1 MSNSLQ
7 DNRVT
12 VVIATYNR
20 PDTLRVALQS
30 VGLQQRVADEVLVV
44 GDSCDSRTGEVVA
57 SISLPGLRYI
67 NLPVRCGEQAIP
79 NAVGTALA
87 RGRWIA
93 YLNHDDIWA
102 PDYLATAL
110 AAVNVGGRG
119 WYVGHSYFS
128 YDTNELSP
136 DAAPVF
142 TDRTPASR
150 RMERAFSKSAMYVEP
165 VSAWLVDKSLA
176 LGVGN
181 WRPAWQLRRT
191 PTTDFALRLFRA
203 AGEPSTSIQP
213 TVFKL
218 PSAVTGRRGLS
229 YVGTSTMHAQL
240 GQLMDRHRAS
250 FVEHIRVEDGP
261 RVNREADLRW
271 GVPEPASCRRLHRW
285 LRSQDRHALY
295 LRAGIDCPNISAALL
310 GVKKGASLRRAL
322 KGRTGEETLA
332 RHDPRRIIEMVSR
345 GYNQ

>member
-30 VGLQQRVADEVLVV
+30 VGLQQRAADEVLVV
-44 GDSCDSRTGEVVA
+44 GDSCDSRTGELVE
-57 SISLPGLRYI
+57 SMPPPGLRYI
-67 NLPVRCGEQAIP
+67 NLPMRCGEQAIP

-110 AAVNVGGRG
+110 EAVNASGRR

-128 YDTNELSP
+128 YDANELRP
-136 DAAPVF
+136 DVAPVF

-191 PTTDFALRLFRA
+191 PTADFALRLFRA
-203 AGEPSTSIQP
+203 GGEPSTSIQP

-218 PSAVTGRRGLS
+218 PSAVTGRGGLS
-229 YVGTSTMHAQL
+229 YMGTSTMHAQL
-240 GQLMDRHRAS
+240 GQLMDMHGAS
-250 FVEHIRVEDGP
+250 FVEHIRVEHGQRID
-261 RVNREADLRW
+261 REVDLRW
-271 GVPEPASCRRLHRW
+271 GVPEPARCRRLHRW
-285 LRSQDRHALY
+285 LRSQERHALY
-295 LRAGIDCPNISAALL
+295 LRAGIDCPQISAALL

-332 RHDPRRIIEMVSR
+332 RHDPRRTIDMVSR
-345 GYNQ
+345 SYNQ

>member
-1 MSNSLQ
+1 MSSILQ

-44 GDSCDSRTGEVVA
+44 GDNCDSRTGEVVA

-67 NLPVRCGEQAIP
+67 NLPVRCGEQSIP

-110 AAVNVGGRG
+110 DTLAEKGCR

-128 YDTNELSP
+128 YGP
-136 DAAPVF
+136 DASTPEKAPVF
-142 TDRTPASR
+142 TDRSPASR
-150 RMERAFSKSAMYVEP
+150 KMELAFSKSAMYVEP
-165 VSAWLVDKSLA
+165 VSAWLVEKSLA
-176 LGVGN
+176 LKIGN
-181 WRPAWQLRRT
+181 WRPAWSLRRT
-191 PTTDFALRLFRA
+191 PTADFALRLFRA
-203 AGEPSTSIQP
+203 AGEPSTSDRP
-213 TVFKL
+213 MVFKL
-218 PSAVTGRRGLS
+218 PSTVTASGSLS
-229 YVGTSTMHAQL
+229 YMGTSALHTEL
-240 GQLMDRHRAS
+240 GRLMEIHGAS
-250 FVEHIRVEDGP
+250 FVEHLQVEEGH
-261 RVNREADLRW
+261 RVNREADSRW
-271 GVPEPASCRRLHRW
+271 GLPEPKRRPGLHRW

-295 LRAGIDCPNISAALL
+295 LRTGIDCPQISAMML
-310 GVKKGASLRRAL
+310 GLAKGAHLRHAL
-322 KGRTGEETLA
+322 KGRTGERNLA
-332 RHDPRRIIEMVSR
+332 RHEPRRIIEMVLR
-345 GYNQ
+345 TYNQ